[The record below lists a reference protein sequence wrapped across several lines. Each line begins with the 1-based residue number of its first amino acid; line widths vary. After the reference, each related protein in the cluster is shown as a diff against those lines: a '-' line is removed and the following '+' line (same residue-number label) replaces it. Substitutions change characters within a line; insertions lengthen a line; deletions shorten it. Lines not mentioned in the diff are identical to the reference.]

1 MDKEFH
7 EDLPMH
13 PDLDSTLS
21 YSEDIEENSVP
32 KRKRKHKRTALLMEY
47 LSKKKKP
54 NLPKVKAKE
63 IEGVTGGDFQN
74 SLNYLA
80 TMKNSLI

>member
-21 YSEDIEENSVP
+21 CCEDIEENSVP
-32 KRKRKHKRTALLMEY
+32 KRKGKCKRTALLTEY
-47 LSKKKKP
+47 LSKKKNCQMLKQ
-54 NLPKVKAKE
+54 KRKK
-63 IEGVTGGDFQN
+63 G
-74 SLNYLA
+74 
-80 TMKNSLI
+80 

>member
-21 YSEDIEENSVP
+21 SSEDTEENSVP
-32 KRKRKHKRTALLMEY
+32 KRKRKCKRTPLLMEY
-47 LSKKKKP
+47 LGKKKNQICQKLKQ
-54 NLPKVKAKE
+54 NRKKV
-63 IEGVTGGDFQN
+63 
-74 SLNYLA
+74 
-80 TMKNSLI
+80 